1 MGLILA
7 ANTIPTYALYGESSG
22 NPGAD
27 WIHCETIQARSRLHN
42 YRIEPH
48 RHERLLQIL
57 HLTSGTAEIEVDGQ
71 ASELTAPAI
80 VSLPPMTVH
89 GYRFSPDVEGTV
101 LTLFESRLAHILG
114 SMAEVKDTF
123 RTPHLTSLR
132 KHPDAARMIG
142 ADIAALAA
150 EFTGRAQGRPEAIEA
165 RLGLILIAVHRLQV
179 PRRGSDHTPA
189 PRGLQHA
196 IRFRDLVDQDF
207 RSHKPIEAYASRLGL
222 TAPHLNRICREHLGD
237 TALGIIHG
245 RLILEAKRYLT
256 FTAVSA
262 KEVALALSF
271 DDPAYFA
278 RFFKQKT
285 GFSPLGFRAMQKS
298 AMT

>member
-1 MGLILA
+1 VA
-7 ANTIPTYALYGESSG
+7 AGVIPTYALYGEHGDNS
-22 NPGAD
+22 GAD

-48 RHERLLQIL
+48 RHERLFQIL
-57 HLTSGTAEIEVDGQ
+57 HLTDGTAVIEVDGQ
-71 ASELTAPAI
+71 ASEMAGPAI
-80 VSLPPMTVH
+80 VTLPPMTVH

-114 SMAEVKDTF
+114 SMAEIKDTF
-123 RTPHLTSLR
+123 RTAHLVPLQKQT
-132 KHPDAARMIG
+132 DAAWMIG

-150 EFTGRAQGRPEAIEA
+150 EFTGRAQGRLEAIEA
-165 RLGLILIAVHRLQV
+165 RLGLVLIALHRLHA
-179 PRRGSDHTPA
+179 PRRGTDHIPA
-189 PRGLQHA
+189 PRALQHA
-196 IRFRDLVDQDF
+196 MRFRDLVDQDF
-207 RSHKPIEAYASRLGL
+207 RSHKPIEAYARRLGL
-222 TAPHLNRICREHLGD
+222 TSPHLNRICREHLGD
-237 TALGIIHG
+237 TALGVIHG
-245 RLILEAKRYLT
+245 RIILEAKRYLT
-256 FTAVSA
+256 FTTMSA

-271 DDPAYFA
+271 EDPAYFA